1 MGEALGSR
9 LKGAVTSFPKL
20 TMRNRQLGVIGAFF
34 LLIFCFYS
42 ISRTSPGGLRTQ
54 PKKVDPVQGPPKP
67 PKTKEIITFTS
78 KKFATTK
85 PKPVPG
91 GPHPIWHLIT
101 DAERE
106 FEAVKAR
113 QSKNLRDAVAE
124 YRRRYGLPPPPH
136 FDKWWA
142 FAKSKNVQLVDEFD
156 TIHELLTP
164 FWGLKPSTIR
174 ARARQALGTDNQLMG
189 LQVRNGNATHI
200 FGGFD
205 WMGPAMV
212 EMMKSFVEH
221 LPDMD
226 LAFNANDEPRVVVP
240 HDDMVRLVRTAR
252 TKAMPAANAAKSLR
266 NGFTKKPADL
276 NYNGRFDEVK
286 LTRFDFFAHQPVWTH
301 SRMSCPPDSPARNL
315 EEDEQFDDIEKY
327 AVGDLGFVSN
337 WTAMSD
343 ICLSPSLGSTYGFF
357 ERPNAYGVVHDL
369 FPIFSQSKISSYAD
383 IIYPSPWYWAGKVP
397 YKEDSDPAWGEKLDR
412 LYWRGS
418 TTGGFSR
425 DGGWR
430 RQHRQRFV
438 QKINAPDQA
447 KILSPP
453 STNTNTGTGTG
464 TAGLGRRTPDGSTSK
479 PAEQQK
485 QKQQPKPAPQAQDQ
499 EKQHQPP
506 APPPPSPQQQQPQPQ
521 QWTTHEVPRGDY
533 KQLLDIFFS
542 HVGQCDQ
549 SDCDAQRAF
558 FPVQEYANRD
568 DALQHKHVLDMD
580 GNAFSGRFYAFLRSR
595 SLVFKW
601 AIFREWHYEWLRPWL
616 HYVPLSLHGEEW
628 LEVVRFFAA
637 PSGEGGAGGG
647 GGAAAGGKK
656 GEKGKKAGEKG
667 GEKGGK
673 GEKGGRSA
681 EVLGEKEAERLALRG
696 REWAGKALRNE
707 DLEAWFF
714 RLLLE

>member
-1 MGEALGSR
+1 MGDKLGPR

-20 TMRNRQLGVIGAFF
+20 TMRNRQLGVIGVIF

-42 ISRTSPGGLRTQ
+42 VSKTSPAGLGTS
-54 PKKVDPVQGPPKP
+54 PKKGAPVQGPPKP
-67 PKTKEIITFTS
+67 PKSKEIITFTS

-91 GPHPIWHLIT
+91 GPHPVWHLIT

-113 QSKNLRDAVAE
+113 QSKSLRDAVAE

-174 ARARQALGTDNQLMG
+174 ARAREALGTDNQLMG
-189 LQVRNGNATHI
+189 FQVRNGNASHI
-200 FGGFD
+200 FGGWD
-205 WMGPAMV
+205 WMQTTMV
-212 EMMKSFVEH
+212 DMMRSFVEH

-226 LAFNANDEPRVVVP
+226 LAFNVNDEPRVVVP
-240 HDDMVRLVRTAR
+240 HDDMVRLVHTAR

-286 LTRFDFFAHQPVWTH
+286 QTRFDFFAHQPVWTH
-301 SRMSCPPDSPARNL
+301 SRMSCPPDSPSRNL
-315 EEDEQFDDIEKY
+315 EEDGQFDDIEKY

-397 YKEDSDPAWGEKLDR
+397 YTEDSDPAWNKKLDQ

-425 DGGWR
+425 SGGWR

-447 KILSPP
+447 KILRPP
-453 STNTNTGTGTG
+453 T
-464 TAGLGRRTPDGSTSK
+464 TATSD
-479 PAEQQK
+479 P
-485 QKQQPKPAPQAQDQ
+485 PKPDPPKPDATSNKAAEKPKQ
-499 EKQHQPP
+499 EKQP
-506 APPPPSPQQQQPQPQ
+506 
-521 QWTTHEVPRGDY
+521 WTTKEVPRGDY
-533 KQLLDIFFS
+533 KKLLDVFFS
-542 HVGQCDQ
+542 HVGQCDPD
-549 SDCDAQRAF
+549 DCDAQREF
-558 FPVQEYANRD
+558 FSVREYAKQE
-568 DALQHKHVLDMD
+568 DALRYKHVLDMD

-601 AIFREWHYEWLRPWL
+601 AIFREWHYEWLRPWV

-628 LEVVRFFAA
+628 LEGVG
-637 PSGEGGAGGG
+637 GEGV
-647 GGAAAGGKK
+647 
-656 GEKGKKAGEKG
+656 EE
-667 GEKGGK
+667 
-673 GEKGGRSA
+673 
-681 EVLGEKEAERLALRG
+681 
-696 REWAGKALRNE
+696 
-707 DLEAWFF
+707 
-714 RLLLE
+714 